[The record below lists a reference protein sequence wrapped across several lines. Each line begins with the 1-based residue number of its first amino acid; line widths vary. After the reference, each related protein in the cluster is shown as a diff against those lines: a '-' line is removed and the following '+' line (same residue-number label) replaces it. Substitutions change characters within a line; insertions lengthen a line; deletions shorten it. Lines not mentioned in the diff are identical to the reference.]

1 MGCAL
6 VLMLGLSGCV
16 PADPPAQPLPLSERA
31 DVQVYLGR
39 VADIN
44 RAAQTRRI
52 QLRWWV
58 DGVQGVIWEG
68 RGRLLSNRT
77 DVREHRQSFEEWA
90 SEVQSLEPVPP
101 SARSAQTALSG
112 SYQATLDLLAVY
124 ETILDEAS
132 AATRNGGGGIARAPA
147 ELRLQAARLQADQS
161 TQIAES
167 EMAALLR
174 RYQAAPGSN
183 T

>member
-6 VLMLGLSGCV
+6 ALMLGLTACV
-16 PADPPAQPLPLSERA
+16 PADPPARPLPLTERGE
-31 DVQVYLGR
+31 VQVYLGR

-58 DGVQGVIWEG
+58 AGVPGVIWEG

-90 SEVQSLEPVPP
+90 REVQAIEPVPP
-101 SARSAQTALSG
+101 SAESAQAALVG
-112 SYQATLDLLAVY
+112 SYQATLDLLAEY
-124 ETILDEAS
+124 EMVLDEAS
-132 AATRNGGGGIARAPA
+132 GATRNSGGPIARAPA

-161 TQIAES
+161 TRDAEI
-167 EMAALLR
+167 EMTALLR
-174 RYQAAPGSN
+174 RYQATPPSS

>member
-1 MGCAL
+1 
-6 VLMLGLSGCV
+6 MLGLSGCV
-16 PADPPAQPLPLSERA
+16 LADPPAQPLPPGERTEVQAYLS
-31 DVQVYLGR
+31 R

-58 DGVQGVIWEG
+58 AGVPGVIWEG

-90 SEVQSLEPVPP
+90 REVQALEPVPP
-101 SARSAQTALSG
+101 SAASAQTALAG

-124 ETILDEAS
+124 EMILDEAS
-132 AATRNGGGGIARAPA
+132 AATRNGQPIARAPT

-161 TQIAES
+161 TQTAEG

-174 RYQAAPGSN
+174 RYQATPTS
-183 T
+183 